1 MSTFWLRSVRLTIVV
16 SLVACFSWSAH
27 AVELTVSRDA
37 LERTLRQQLFS
48 GPGGRYYLK
57 GDAQSGCSTY
67 ALDPRLSFEKD
78 RIVVRMKTSAKMGR
92 KVAGSCIG
100 FSLSEPAEVSF
111 TPEAEGETIGFRD
124 AHVDRISDQR
134 ELNFLLMPFL
144 RHQIPASMRVNAA
157 ELLRKALEGSTASS
171 GYKVSLDRLKIHSIV
186 IEGDALVVDA
196 DGDFS
201 VK

>member
-1 MSTFWLRSVRLTIVV
+1 MSTFWLRLAAVVMLAACVTCEVR
-16 SLVACFSWSAH
+16 AG
-27 AVELTVSRDA
+27 ELTVSRDA
-37 LERTLRQQLFS
+37 LERTLKQQLFA
-48 GPGGRYYLK
+48 GPNGRYYLK
-57 GDAQSGCSTY
+57 GDAQSACYTY
-67 ALDPRLSFEKD
+67 AQDPQLSFEQD
-78 RIVVRMKTSAKMGR
+78 RIVVRMRTSSKMGR

-124 AHVDRISDQR
+124 AHIDRISDQR

-144 RHQIPASMRVNAA
+144 RHQVPASLRVNAA
-157 ELLRKALEGSTASS
+157 DLLRKALTGSTASS

-186 IEGDALVVDA
+186 IEGDALVVDV
-196 DGDFS
+196 DGDIS